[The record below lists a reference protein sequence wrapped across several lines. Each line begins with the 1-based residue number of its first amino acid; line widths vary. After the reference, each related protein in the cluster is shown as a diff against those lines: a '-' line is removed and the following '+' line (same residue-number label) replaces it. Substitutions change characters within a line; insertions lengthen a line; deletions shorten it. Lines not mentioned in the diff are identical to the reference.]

1 MFVPP
6 SAGRTFFKCA
16 PPNLKSWIRPC
27 IHIIFYRSAFNVVF
41 ISMQCCISLIQY
53 VMNIE
58 DANKFNN
65 TEKLNRND
73 GGVGQPSWTTL
84 IATETIWEVG

>member
-1 MFVPP
+1 
-6 SAGRTFFKCA
+6 
-16 PPNLKSWIRPC
+16 
-27 IHIIFYRSAFNVVF
+27 
-41 ISMQCCISLIQY
+41 
-53 VMNIE
+53 MNIE

-73 GGVGQPSWTTL
+73 GGVGQPSWITL

>member
-1 MFVPP
+1 
-6 SAGRTFFKCA
+6 
-16 PPNLKSWIRPC
+16 
-27 IHIIFYRSAFNVVF
+27 
-41 ISMQCCISLIQY
+41 
-53 VMNIE
+53 MNIE